1 MMSLW
6 PKQEHLCH
14 SGASLALLTI
24 TTDKHEQLCLN
35 IVYRHRWAFLHLR
48 SLCLGLLPGSRRP
61 FSLVVSRGKGSVASQ
76 RGRLVPSGVVSNSWL
91 LFWLRVSHV
100 YPGLPLSVCCGL
112 LVRANFRLGWTF
124 SKVKVVLQDTRRCCF
139 SRADLHASCQET
151 VLNLPLLLPPEKVMF
166 SVLSHLGVENFAL
179 STSWA
184 HISMKVSVRGLGFL
198 SGHNAFFLTALWVV
212 HDWQS
217 VRSNLRHLSTLL
229 LSQKHQAP
237 LCLLFENP
245 FCRGLA
251 LSSHYIDNMQ
261 HLSQW
266 NGILSQDE
274 ADRSSCTTNSRW
286 IIKYIETVVCYTMK
300 IKICQFCPEG
310 VMVCHRLPMWFWV
323 NGLKHVSLHREG
335 IPHHLFVLILSL

>member
-184 HISMKVSVRGLGFL
+184 HISMKVSE
-198 SGHNAFFLTALWVV
+198 
-212 HDWQS
+212 DWD
-217 VRSNLRHLSTLL
+217 
-229 LSQKHQAP
+229 
-237 LCLLFENP
+237 F
-245 FCRGLA
+245 
-251 LSSHYIDNMQ
+251 
-261 HLSQW
+261 
-266 NGILSQDE
+266 SQDTTPFSWQLFGWFMTGKAFE
-274 ADRSSCTTNSRW
+274 ATSDTWVPYCYHRSIKPLFASSLKTLSVEDW
-286 IIKYIETVVCYTMK
+286 PYPPII
-300 IKICQFCPEG
+300 
-310 VMVCHRLPMWFWV
+310 
-323 NGLKHVSLHREG
+323 
-335 IPHHLFVLILSL
+335 